1 MNSLRRGLT
10 LGSRP
15 LPPTPNSPSSGIPSY
30 PSKYS
35 FLVLRNILVWSCI
48 FYTASRSNSQI
59 SQEDFRQFQ
68 APSPSP
74 SLQERYRK
82 HQLAMRGTTPNLPST
97 VAEYDQPSSRDSG
110 YPDWDQDQRGFR
122 NRTGSVS
129 GSDVGSRVS
138 RKLSN
143 TSCPPS
149 ARGLPHT
156 TSVFDLNN
164 PMQYHNQGAF
174 VPMQQV
180 RFCCYAKCLC
190 NGGFPG
196 TFNGSTKLSDAGLP
210 ERLDGTAPVLLES
223 FAR

>member
-1 MNSLRRGLT
+1 
-10 LGSRP
+10 
-15 LPPTPNSPSSGIPSY
+15 
-30 PSKYS
+30 
-35 FLVLRNILVWSCI
+35 
-48 FYTASRSNSQI
+48 
-59 SQEDFRQFQ
+59 
-68 APSPSP
+68 
-74 SLQERYRK
+74 
-82 HQLAMRGTTPNLPST
+82 MRGTTPNLPST
-97 VAEYDQPSSRDSG
+97 VAEFDQPSSRDSG

-180 RFCCYAKCLC
+180 VGFVGMQNVCVTVVFQAHSMAQLNYPMPCCQNAWMEQHQGCWNPSHGSNMSL
-190 NGGFPG
+190 NMMPGGYPG
-196 TFNGSTKLSDAGLP
+196 NPMWMGPYHGPPGMYPYGLP
-210 ERLDGTAPVLLES
+210 PPHSR
-223 FAR
+223 